1 MIHWIFMIRLSW
13 SCTWSW
19 TPCPRPPPWTSPS
32 SSPPWPLPP
41 PLPRLEHLHSSTLA
55 HNRWLFFWISI
66 TRSSQNS
73 FLCVARMTA
82 SWAEHTH
89 ILHSPFLDTLDPSLH
104 LSLQLSLHL
113 HLDLSIILSLDL
125 SLDLFLDLNNG
136 FGFNIRFFSTFG
148 GDIWGRHAKWERSR
162 GSDKYQRIWILPEL
176 YNNRM

>member
-19 TPCPRPPPWTSPS
+19 TPCPRPPPWTSTS

-66 TRSSQNS
+66 TRSSS
-73 FLCVARMTA
+73 EFLPLCGQDDSLL
-82 SWAEHTH
+82 SWTHT
-89 ILHSPFLDTLDPSLH
+89 HSPF
-104 LSLQLSLHL
+104 SLQLSLHL

-125 SLDLFLDLNNG
+125 FLDPFLDLNNG
-136 FGFNIRFFSTFG
+136 FGFNIGFFSTFG
-148 GDIWGRHAKWERSR
+148 GERWGRHAKWERSR
-162 GSDKYQRIWILPEL
+162 GSDKYQRTWILPEL

>member
-19 TPCPRPPPWTSPS
+19 TPCPRPPPWTSTS
-32 SSPPWPLPP
+32 SSPPWPSTSTSAWTWTP
-41 PLPRLEHLHSSTLA
+41 PLFYPRSQSLA
-55 HNRWLFFWISI
+55 ILLNFYLLDLL
-66 TRSSQNS
+66 QNS

-89 ILHSPFLDTLDPSLH
+89 ILHSPFLDTL
-104 LSLQLSLHL
+104 HL

-125 SLDLFLDLNNG
+125 FLDPFLDLNNG
-136 FGFNIRFFSTFG
+136 FSFNIGFFSTFG

-162 GSDKYQRIWILPEL
+162 GSDRYQKTWILPEL

>member
-66 TRSSQNS
+66 TRSSS
-73 FLCVARMTA
+73 EFLPLCGQDDSLL
-82 SWAEHTH
+82 SWTHT
-89 ILHSPFLDTLDPSLH
+89 HSPFSILGHPLPPTLPPPPSRPLH
-104 LSLQLSLHL
+104 HPLPGPLPQPLPRLEQWLRLQH
-113 HLDLSIILSLDL
+113 SIL
-125 SLDLFLDLNNG
+125 LN
-136 FGFNIRFFSTFG
+136 F
-148 GDIWGRHAKWERSR
+148 WWRHMR
-162 GSDKYQRIWILPEL
+162 
-176 YNNRM
+176 